1 MIRIHQLNVTLDG
14 HHILHDIEICFEAE
28 QVHGIIGLNGAGKT
42 TLLNTLFGTI
52 TPQQGDITWKDQ
64 PLSRTHIGF
73 LETNP
78 YYYSNI
84 TGREYVQL
92 FAHQHNQVNVAE
104 LGELFKLPLDE
115 LISHYSTGMKRKLSL
130 IALLCLNKDIL
141 ILDEPFNGLDLESSR
156 LLELTIQN
164 LIKKK
169 KTILITS
176 HILENM
182 FNLCDS
188 MHLIQNGSFVRTYR
202 KETYDQISNDL
213 FKHLDKDAWQIID
226 KNT

>member
-1 MIRIHQLNVTLDG
+1 MISIHQLNVSIDG
-14 HHILHDIEICFEAE
+14 HQILHDISINFEAG

-52 TPQQGDITWKDQ
+52 THQSGEMQWKGNK
-64 PLSRTHIGF
+64 LSRNHIGF

-84 TGREYVQL
+84 TGREYINL
-92 FAHQHNQVNVAE
+92 FAHNNQQINLAE

-164 LIKKK
+164 LIKKN

-188 MHLIQNGSFVRTYR
+188 MHLIQNGTFERSYR
-202 KETYDQISNDL
+202 KNTYDQISNDL
-213 FKHLDKDAWQIID
+213 FKHLDKDAKHIID